1 MGDALFYY
9 ASALPRR
16 WSQGLDFEHYSRGII
31 TFPLI
36 GLLLGAISG
45 LVFMVLQAW
54 CGVPLAALFS
64 VLVLALMTGGFH
76 LDGLADTCDGVFSA
90 RSRDRMLEIMRDSR
104 LGTHGGLALIFVVL
118 AKILV
123 LSELALRGEPILAS
137 LAAACAVSRGTA
149 ALLMYRHRYARE
161 EGLGNV
167 FIGKIDGRQTCVT
180 LGLAAIF
187 AAVLLPGMHGV
198 AAMVVTM
205 VAIFILGQLLKRTLG
220 GQTGDTLGA
229 AIELG
234 ELVFLLALL

>member
-1 MGDALFYY
+1 MVRFIPFFVLSEHCVQDSQQLAYTGNQRHFFGFSCGKQSHVKHLYY
-9 ASALPRR
+9 RVKAGCDKRCHV
-16 WSQGLDFEHYSRGII
+16 QGCSH
-31 TFPLI
+31 
-36 GLLLGAISG
+36 
-45 LVFMVLQAW
+45 
-54 CGVPLAALFS
+54 
-64 VLVLALMTGGFH
+64 
-76 LDGLADTCDGVFSA
+76 
-90 RSRDRMLEIMRDSR
+90 
-104 LGTHGGLALIFVVL
+104 THGGLALIFVIL